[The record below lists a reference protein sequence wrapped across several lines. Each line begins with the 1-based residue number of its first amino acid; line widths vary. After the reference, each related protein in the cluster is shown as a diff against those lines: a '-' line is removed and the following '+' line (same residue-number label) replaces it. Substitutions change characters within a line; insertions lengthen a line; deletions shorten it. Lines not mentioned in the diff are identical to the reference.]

1 MADDLQTADET
12 HPVALE
18 SIIERYDDQPNECTL
33 YRSDVPER
41 RRLSTWISA
50 KEGSYVDLQLWR

>member
-18 SIIERYDDQPNECTL
+18 SIIERYDDE
-33 YRSDVPER
+33 
-41 RRLSTWISA
+41 
-50 KEGSYVDLQLWR
+50 

>member
-1 MADDLQTADET
+1 MADDLQTATDAG
-12 HPVALE
+12 PVALE
-18 SIIERYDDQPNECTL
+18 SIIERYEDQPNECTI
-33 YRSDVPER
+33 YRSDLPEG